1 MKKKISSERIRKFLR
16 RVLSNMALLRPAGTQ
31 DRLTNLGA
39 GGQVKVRMF
48 QLHETIIQGMHVP
61 GRGRRERFS

>member
-48 QLHETIIQGMHVP
+48 
-61 GRGRRERFS
+61 